1 MLKEGINELSMDV
14 RAYIAIHKGRK
25 LGVFEDASEA
35 LEQLIHYPG
44 AVWKASFWT
53 YEEAS
58 NFVKNGP

>member
-1 MLKEGINELSMDV
+1 MDV

-53 YEEAS
+53 YEDAS